1 MIEQIPPQGTM
12 VAHPLIREL
21 SHMPCADTSTVDF
34 KQMIHP
40 TFLGE
45 MAHDAISRRRT
56 ADIT

>member
-1 MIEQIPPQGTM
+1 M

-45 MAHDAISRRRT
+45 MAHDAISSRRT